1 MTKIIIILMLMASVR
16 TETGKIINPTTIESV
31 GNYWGYDTEIPEGK
45 PVNVVFGTKGTIE
58 IEDDEILYVME
69 AK

>member
-1 MTKIIIILMLMASVR
+1 MTKIIIVLALAISIR
-16 TETGKIINPTTIESV
+16 TETGKVVNPTTIESV

-45 PVNVVFGTKGTIE
+45 PVNIVFDTKETIK